1 MTTVSER
8 FPLFPLGLVMLP
20 GEVVPLHIFEP
31 RYRLMIGEC
40 LESETG
46 FGVVWSGEDGVRDV
60 GCGAEVTKVL
70 ERLEDGRMNI
80 LSQGTQ
86 PFRLS
91 RRIGDMPYPAG
102 DVEWLDDDPPN
113 DDPPGAGPEAADAAR
128 NAYADLVERVTE
140 TRPEGADLDEMSA
153 YDMAATIAFD
163 APEKQEL
170 LELRDED
177 ARMRRLAALCSGAL
191 ERMTKSREAAARAS
205 SNGKVHY

>member
-1 MTTVSER
+1 MTTASER

-31 RYRLMIGEC
+31 RYRLMIDEC
-40 LESETG
+40 LDQETG
-46 FGVVWSGEDGVRDV
+46 FGIVWTGDEGLAGV
-60 GCGAEVTKVL
+60 GCGAEVSKLL

-80 LSQGTQ
+80 LTQGTQ
-86 PFRLS
+86 PFRLD
-91 RRIGDMPYPAG
+91 RRIEDMPYPAG
-102 DVEWLDDDPPN
+102 DVEWFDDDA
-113 DDPPGAGPEAADAAR
+113 PGADPAAAEAAR
-128 NAYADLVERVTE
+128 GAYADLVERVTE
-140 TRPEGADLDEMSA
+140 NRPETAELDDMGA

-177 ARMRRLAALCSGAL
+177 ERMRRLATLCSGAL

>member
-1 MTTVSER
+1 MTPVSER

-40 LESETG
+40 LDSETG
-46 FGVVWSGEDGVRDV
+46 FGVVWTGEDGLRDV

-80 LSQGTQ
+80 LTQGTQ
-86 PFRLS
+86 AFHLS
-91 RRIGDMPYPAG
+91 RRIEDMPYPAG
-102 DVEWLDDDPPN
+102 DVEWLEDDPSGAA
-113 DDPPGAGPEAADAAR
+113 DPGASEAARA
-128 NAYADLVERVTE
+128 AYADLVERVTE
-140 TRPEGADLDEMSA
+140 TRPESADLDAMGA

-163 APEKQEL
+163 APEKQDL

-177 ARMRRLAALCSGAL
+177 ERMRRLAALCSQAL
-191 ERMTKSREAAARAS
+191 SRMTKSREAAARAS

>member
-1 MTTVSER
+1 MTTASER

-40 LESETG
+40 LEGETG
-46 FGVVWSGEDGVRDV
+46 FGIVWTGEEGLRDV
-60 GCGAEVTKVL
+60 GCGAEVTKLL

-80 LSQGTQ
+80 LAQGTR
-86 PFRLS
+86 PFHLA
-91 RRIGDMPYPAG
+91 RRIEDMPYPAG
-102 DVEWLDDDPPN
+102 DVEWLDD
-113 DDPPGAGPEAADAAR
+113 EASTADADAAAAGR
-128 NAYADLVERVTE
+128 GAYADLVERVTE
-140 TRPEGADLDEMSA
+140 TRPELADLEEMGA

-170 LELRDED
+170 LELRDEGE
-177 ARMRRLAALCSGAL
+177 RMRRLAALCAAAL

>member
-1 MTTVSER
+1 MTPVSER

-40 LESETG
+40 LDSETG
-46 FGVVWSGEDGVRDV
+46 FGVVWTGEDGLREV
-60 GCGAEVTKVL
+60 GCGAVVTKVL

-80 LSQGTQ
+80 LTRGTRA
-86 PFRLS
+86 FRLS
-91 RRIGDMPYPAG
+91 RRIEDMPYPAG
-102 DVEWLDDDPPN
+102 DVEWLDDDATTPA
-113 DDPPGAGPEAADAAR
+113 DPAAAETAR
-128 NAYADLVERVTE
+128 TAYADLVERVTE
-140 TRPEGADLDEMSA
+140 TRPEPADLGEMGA

-170 LELRDED
+170 LEQRDED
-177 ARMRRLAALCSGAL
+177 ARLRRLAELCAQALA
-191 ERMTKSREAAARAS
+191 RMTKSREAAARAS

>member
-1 MTTVSER
+1 MTTASER

-40 LESETG
+40 LDSETE
-46 FGVVWSGEDGVRDV
+46 FGIVWAGEEGLRDV
-60 GCGAEVTKVL
+60 GCGAEVTKLL

-80 LSQGTQ
+80 LAQGTR
-86 PFRLS
+86 PFHLA
-91 RRIGDMPYPAG
+91 RRIEDMPYPAG
-102 DVEWLDDDPPN
+102 DVEWLDDGADP
-113 DDPPGAGPEAADAAR
+113 DPEAAAAAR
-128 NAYADLVERVTE
+128 RAYADLVERVTE
-140 TRPEGADLDEMSA
+140 TRPEDSDLDGMGA

-170 LELRDED
+170 LELRDESE
-177 ARMRRLAALCSGAL
+177 RMRRLAALCSGAL
-191 ERMTKSREAAARAS
+191 ERMTRSREAAARAS

>member
-1 MTTVSER
+1 MGDSIAR
-8 FPLFPLGLVMLP
+8 FPLFPLGLVLLP
-20 GEVVPLHIFEP
+20 EEVVPLHIFEE

-40 LESETG
+40 LDGETG
-46 FGVVWSGEDGVRDV
+46 FGVVWTGENGLRDV

-80 LSQGTQ
+80 LTQGTQ
-86 PFRLS
+86 PFRLA
-91 RRIGDMPYPAG
+91 RRIEDMPYPAG
-102 DVEWLDDDPPN
+102 DVEWLDDDPA
-113 DDPPGAGPEAADAAR
+113 GADPEAATSAR
-128 NAYADLVERVTE
+128 GAYADLVERVTE
-140 TRPEGADLDEMSA
+140 TRPESADLDEMGA

-163 APEKQEL
+163 APEKQDL

-177 ARMRRLAALCSGAL
+177 ERMRRLATLCSGAL